1 MAYNEE
7 AVAAFEPVRETI
19 IATKEQ
25 LPLMKQRRYNGIL
38 NAITMLIEEENPCK
52 DAYTHLRSSLIAL
65 ARFDGRPDDADRIEA
80 ACQSFEEHPVCRML

>member
-7 AVAAFEPVRETI
+7 VVAAFEPVRETI

-25 LPLMKQRRYNGIL
+25 LPLMKQRRCNGIL
-38 NAITMLIEEENPCK
+38 NAITMLIEEDDLCK

-65 ARFDGRPDDADRIEA
+65 ARFNGRADDADRIKA
-80 ACQSFEEHPVCRML
+80 ACQSFEAHPACRML